1 MVARD
6 EPVPPVV
13 SDPKELQGFAAFKPS
28 GPHDELKPLLVRV
41 GLQRLVKTF
50 AKWDITAISCLRSLM
65 ALSQL
70 VPTLKSLGIEDEATI
85 QKLQAAIISTET
97 FDVEAAKAAAAAA
110 EEAESSS
117 SEEEEEEEEKQPKSK
132 HKVHLSKKEYD
143 EILQWS
149 DDEDMTTVHGR
160 FRHRQKTQA
169 NWLQSHDMQYM
180 STQKNEGEITDVSK
194 GPRSI
199 LKKLIKAPTGYQNP
213 VDGFEV
219 DLVYK
224 LRLCPTVTGEYGPAC
239 GTHPL
244 SRTQCPSLS
253 DRCCLFVCT

>member
-1 MVARD
+1 
-6 EPVPPVV
+6 
-13 SDPKELQGFAAFKPS
+13 
-28 GPHDELKPLLVRV
+28 
-41 GLQRLVKTF
+41 
-50 AKWDITAISCLRSLM
+50 
-65 ALSQL
+65 
-70 VPTLKSLGIEDEATI
+70 
-85 QKLQAAIISTET
+85 
-97 FDVEAAKAAAAAA
+97 
-110 EEAESSS
+110 
-117 SEEEEEEEEKQPKSK
+117 
-132 HKVHLSKKEYD
+132 
-143 EILQWS
+143 
-149 DDEDMTTVHGR
+149 
-160 FRHRQKTQA
+160 
-169 NWLQSHDMQYM
+169 MQYM

>member
-1 MVARD
+1 M
-6 EPVPPVV
+6 
-13 SDPKELQGFAAFKPS
+13 
-28 GPHDELKPLLVRV
+28 RV

-160 FRHRQKTQA
+160 FRHEEALHEMSISLGREGLVSTADVREAPEAMAAATLGDVGACFRADQHPDVAKGKRLLKA
-169 NWLQSHDMQYM
+169 LAPSPLAKSSLQ
-180 STQKNEGEITDVSK
+180 GAFP
-194 GPRSI
+194 PRAS
-199 LKKLIKAPTGYQNP
+199 AVPTARP
-213 VDGFEV
+213 VAHAASAARFRRG
-219 DLVYK
+219 
-224 LRLCPTVTGEYGPAC
+224 
-239 GTHPL
+239 
-244 SRTQCPSLS
+244 
-253 DRCCLFVCT
+253 

>member
-6 EPVPPVV
+6 ETVPPVV

-50 AKWDITAISCLRSLM
+50 AKWDIPAISCLRSLL

-117 SEEEEEEEEKQPKSK
+117 SEEEEEEEKQPKSK

-213 VDGFEV
+213 VDGFAV
-219 DLVYK
+219 ARVTK
-224 LRLCPTVTGEYGPAC
+224 LRLCATVTGEYGPAC

-253 DRCCLFVCT
+253 DRCCLLCVH